1 MFTENRKTR
10 RQSLEQPCWLDKGA
24 DHPPAE
30 CRLSEISKSG
40 GKLICPA
47 PDQVPDEFNLYLT
60 RDGKVGRKCVVVSRD
75 SNEIGFQFKSGI
87 VQKPQ
92 WAPAVLEA

>member
-1 MFTENRKTR
+1 M
-10 RQSLEQPCWLDKGA
+10 
-24 DHPPAE
+24 
-30 CRLSEISKSG
+30 
-40 GKLICPA
+40 ICLA

-60 RDGKVGRKCVVVSRD
+60 RDGKVGRKCIVTLRENS
-75 SNEIGFQFKSGI
+75 EIGFQFKSGI